1 VFLTAS
7 PEERARRRL
16 AERGGGGGGEA
27 EVRREA
33 EVLAA
38 RDRADSTRTVAPLK
52 AAADAVVLDTTRLS
66 LEQQVQAVVA
76 LARERLPG

>member
-1 VFLTAS
+1 
-7 PEERARRRL
+7 RRGGG
-16 AERGGGGGGEA
+16 AAGGVGAGGGGGGGGAGGGDEL
-27 EVRREA
+27 RRVT

-38 RDRADSTRTVAPLK
+38 RDRADSTRAVAPLK

-76 LARERLPG
+76 LARTRLPG